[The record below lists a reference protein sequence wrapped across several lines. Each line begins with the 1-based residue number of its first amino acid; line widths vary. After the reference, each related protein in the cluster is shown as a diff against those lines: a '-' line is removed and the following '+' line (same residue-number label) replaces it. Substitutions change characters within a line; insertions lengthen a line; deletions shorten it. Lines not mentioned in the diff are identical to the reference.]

1 MRKRRRSADG
11 ARFTPNPGPREPAR
25 ARRARIRETA
35 SALLDLA
42 IEASGQSRATAIAEA
57 EQLARARRVGRDRG
71 VVNSNDYGAGIRLEA
86 IFAHDG
92 TLLREADVT
101 VADAPD
107 PHMPRVTV
115 RRARRTDPLMVL
127 CRAGTIDQLQV
138 DAGELLRT
146 AMEESLP
153 PMPGVAR
160 SEVHVAPFLRGTISD
175 RQLRACRTVRSAFL
189 ILGDKL
195 PVVVWILLGG
205 TIGGYAARA
214 RMRHTTAAGLLQS
227 GLDKFARHFGLAPVS
242 SDR

>member
-1 MRKRRRSADG
+1 MTMRKRRRSANG

-25 ARRARIRETA
+25 GRRSRIRAKA
-35 SALLDLA
+35 SALVDLA
-42 IEASGQSRATAIAEA
+42 VEASGQDRTAAEA
-57 EQLARARRVGRDRG
+57 EQFARAKRVGRDRG
-71 VVNSNDYGAGIRLEA
+71 VVNGNDYGAGIRLEA
-86 IFAHDG
+86 VYGHDG

-107 PHMPRVTV
+107 PHMPKVTV

-127 CRAGTIDQLQV
+127 HRAGTIDQLQV

-160 SEVHVAPFLRGTISD
+160 SEVHVAPFLRGTFSD
-175 RQLRACRTVRSAFL
+175 RQLRACQTVRSAFL
-189 ILGDKL
+189 VLGDKL

-227 GLDKFARHFGLAPVS
+227 GLDKLAQHFGLAPVS
-242 SDR
+242 ADR